1 MRSSLARVRQRRSVK
16 VLIGGVAALTAA
28 VGAVLAASP
37 SALADPT
44 TVTPVSITTASG
56 SVGGGQTAAN
66 LAVQDQSGTASDWNK
81 YVEFSGKYSGYL
93 GYTAPGSVS
102 PASVTGI
109 SASIDYRGPAT
120 ATQTWTFSLYNWAT
134 GAWTAIGTNAA
145 APDWGSWKVLTFT
158 ASGTVSNYL
167 SSTGQI
173 RLQLS
178 AGNNAD
184 AADIDYAG
192 LALTV
197 GGTTPPSTS
206 TGSTTPSTT
215 ATSAPTTSTGSTTT
229 SPSTSSAPPTSASS
243 SGGSGGLPGPAACP
257 GCWHPALRTSWNWVL
272 SKVPS
277 APYRN
282 VQMYDID
289 GFNASASD
297 VTAMHNAGMKVVCYI
312 SAGTY
317 EDWRPDA
324 SQFPAAILGSGVSGW
339 PGEKWLDVRDVQKSS
354 SKLASIMNARLDTC
368 RTKGFDAVEFDNV
381 DGYTNKT
388 GFPLTASDQA
398 YYNVFLANAA
408 HSRGMSAVL
417 KNDGDQVTKLLPYF
431 DMALNEQCN
440 EYTECD
446 KLTPFISAGKPVFN
460 AEYGS
465 STSFCAADNAANI
478 NGVNFTID
486 LDDSVFQPCR

>member
-1 MRSSLARVRQRRSVK
+1 MRSSHARAGQRRSIK

-28 VGAVLAASP
+28 AGAVLAISP
-37 SALADPT
+37 SAQAGPT
-44 TVTPVSITTASG
+44 TLTPASITTASG
-56 SVGGGQTAAN
+56 TVGGGQTAAN
-66 LAVQDQSGTASDWNK
+66 LALQDQSGTASDWNK

-93 GYTAPGSVS
+93 GYTAPSSVS

-109 SASIDYRGPAT
+109 SASIDYRGPAP

-134 GAWTAIGTNAA
+134 GTWAAIGTNAA

-158 ASGTVSNYL
+158 VGGTAGNYV

-178 AGNNAD
+178 ADNNAD

-197 GGTTPPSTS
+197 GGTTPPT
-206 TGSTTPSTT
+206 TTPPT
-215 ATSAPTTSTGSTTT
+215 AAPSATPPTSSSSSPTTPPTTTT
-229 SPSTSSAPPTSASS
+229 SS
-243 SGGSGGLPGPAACP
+243 SGGLPGPAACA

-272 SKVPS
+272 SKVPT

-289 GFNASASD
+289 GFNAAASD

-324 SQFPAAILGSGVSGW
+324 SQFPAAILGNGVSGW
-339 PGEKWLDVRDVQKSS
+339 PGEKWLDVRDVRKSGS
-354 SKLASIMNARLDTC
+354 TLASIMNTRLDMC
-368 RTKGFDAVEFDNV
+368 HSKGFDAVEFDNI
-381 DGYTNKT
+381 DGYTNNT

-408 HSRGMSAVL
+408 HARGMSAVL
-417 KNDGDQVTKLLPYF
+417 KNDGDQVTQLLPYF

-440 EYTECD
+440 QYTECD

-465 STSFCAADNAANI
+465 STSFCPADNAANI
-478 NGVNFTID
+478 NGVNFSIN